1 MGKGWS
7 LAVIRVQ
14 AQNLLCWCSFV
25 WVQLQS
31 ALIQPQRKY
40 FSQKLNYAGDI
51 LDFCL
56 SAERSLF
63 SCRCAFEKMKDDFKR
78 NGASLAVAFAV
89 GSSLWS
95 GSCILWQGRC
105 RLLLSRLKRGA
116 AEEPAWAA
124 WDGERDADVLIAVLF
139 GCVASLRVLILSSR
153 LKQKSHNTNGIGWC
167 RRAGLYF

>member
-1 MGKGWS
+1 MQCVLWCIILGGILLFTCLLICRTLRFTMILLASMGKGWS

-14 AQNLLCWCSFV
+14 AQNLLRWCSFV

-31 ALIQPQRKY
+31 SLIQPQRKY

-56 SAERSLF
+56 SAELSLF
-63 SCRCAFEKMKDDFKR
+63 SCRCSFAKMKDDFKR
-78 NGASLAVAFAV
+78 NGASLGVAFAV

-105 RLLLSRLKRGA
+105 VHCYFWGWSEELQRSPRGLP
-116 AEEPAWAA
+116 ELES
-124 WDGERDADVLIAVLF
+124 EMLI
-139 GCVASLRVLILSSR
+139 
-153 LKQKSHNTNGIGWC
+153 C
-167 RRAGLYF
+167 R